1 MTVMLRVD
9 SLTKIYGN
17 GSTEAGGVR
26 GASFGAGAGEFLTL
40 LGPSG
45 CGKTTSLRCIA
56 GLEEPSGGEI
66 EINGRVVYSGARHI
80 RVPTAARDVA
90 MVFQSYAIWPHMTV
104 YENVAFPLEARRLG
118 NAEIRRR
125 VESVLAMVGLSGM
138 ADRPAPFL
146 SGGQQQR
153 VALAR
158 AVIKDAPVLLLDEPL
173 SNLDAKLREEMR
185 AELRDLQRRIGTT
198 AVYVT
203 HDQEEA
209 LALSDRIVIMHAG
222 SVVETGTPRQLYFA
236 PRTSFAARFIGQ
248 ADLWPCRIAGRGEDV
263 ITVEAPW
270 GVVHSRCFPD
280 DLGAALSLM
289 IRPEHVEIA
298 PATAPDGGASLTGT
312 VARVTFSGRLA
323 EYEIEVGGA
332 LIRAQGTTARLWE
345 PGSKVRLRLPPD
357 RCVIVNGGG
366 EA

>member
-1 MTVMLRVD
+1 MTAMLRVD
-9 SLTKIYGN
+9 RLTKVYGN
-17 GSTEAGGVR
+17 GSADAGGVR
-26 GASFGAGAGEFLTL
+26 GASFRAAAGEFLTL

-66 EINGRVVYSGARHI
+66 EINGRVVYSQAGGIH
-80 RVPTAARDVA
+80 VPTAARDLA

-104 YENVAFPLEARRLG
+104 YENVAFPVETQRLAS
-118 NAEIRRR
+118 AEIRRR
-125 VESVLAMVGLSGM
+125 VDSVLAMVGLSGM

-158 AVIKDAPVLLLDEPL
+158 AIIKAAPVLLLDEPL

-185 AELRDLQRRIGTT
+185 TELRELQRRIGTT

-222 SVVETGTPRQLYFA
+222 RVVEVGTPRQLYFA

-248 ADLWPCRIAGRGEDV
+248 TDLWPCRIAGRGEGV

-270 GVVHSRCFPD
+270 GIVHSRCFPD
-280 DLGAALSLM
+280 DLGPALSLM

-298 PATAPDGGASLTGT
+298 PATAQDEEHALTGT

-323 EYEIEVGGA
+323 EYEIRVGSA
-332 LIRAQGTTARLWE
+332 TIRAQGTTARLWE
-345 PGSKVRLRLPPD
+345 PGTEVRLRLQPD

>member
-1 MTVMLRVD
+1 MLRVEN
-9 SLTKIYGN
+9 LTKIFGN
-17 GSTEAGGVR
+17 GSAEAGGVR
-26 GASFGAGAGEFLTL
+26 GASFRAGAGEFLTL

-56 GLEEPSGGEI
+56 GLEEPGSGEI
-66 EINGRVVYSGARHI
+66 EINGRIVYSHARSI
-80 RVPTAARDVA
+80 RIPTAVRDLA

-118 NAEIRRR
+118 AVEIRRR
-125 VESVLAMVGLSGM
+125 VEAVLAMVGLSGM

-158 AVIKDAPVLLLDEPL
+158 AIIKDAPVLLLDEPL

-185 AELRDLQRRIGTT
+185 TELRDLQRRIGTT

-222 SVVETGTPRQLYFA
+222 RIVEVGTPRQLYFA
-236 PRTSFAARFIGQ
+236 PRTSFSARFIGQ
-248 ADLWPCRIAGRGEDV
+248 TDLWPCRIAGRGEGE
-263 ITVEAPW
+263 ITVEVPW
-270 GVVHSRCFPD
+270 GIVHSRCFPD
-280 DLGAALSLM
+280 ALGATLSLM
-289 IRPEHVEIA
+289 IRPEHVEID
-298 PATAPDGGASLTGT
+298 PFTGPGDGRALTGT

-323 EYEIEVGGA
+323 EYDIQVGPTT
-332 LIRAQGTTARLWE
+332 IRAQGTTARLWE
-345 PGSKVRLRLPPD
+345 PGAAVRLRLPPD
-357 RCVIVNGGG
+357 RCVVVNGDGD